1 MHSQQ
6 HPHTETSVA
15 AAPVDETGR
24 IVAAKAPASGV
35 SVPRHLGVGHDLVH
49 ALDYV
54 VLLQVM
60 FNLAS
65 GLDSDP
71 RSVWKQ
77 LQDRGIRSAKDA
89 KRLVGRDAVY
99 DAFARLIASG
109 YLRRVQLP
117 HPKLPGRMG
126 PVVYEFF
133 DNPAWNP
140 DWSPASA
147 SENHETVK
155 PQVATL
161 PGTPDPLFPEAGK
174 TAGRNASRNAGSV
187 VPGSGVPGSVKR
199 RVPAGQNASGVPG
212 SGIGSPPHPP
222 EEVTTSSPYPLTNP
236 AGPTG
241 LPSPREEGEGAVC
254 SEDDLRVAADVLELL
269 PAPWTQGRLNAGKL
283 APKLL
288 TVMAAQGWPEIGVVD
303 RGLLIRQLTKN
314 PHKVSNPYRL
324 LAGDRI
330 PNLPRYAVVA
340 AEAEAARPP
349 GATTDGMCPKH
360 PTYRAGNRCIPC
372 ITA

>member
-6 HPHTETSVA
+6 HPHAETSVA

-35 SVPRHLGVGHDLVH
+35 SVSRHMGVGHDVVH

-65 GLDSDP
+65 GVESDP

-77 LQDRGIRSAKDA
+77 FQERGIRSAKDA

-99 DAFARLIASG
+99 DSFARLIAAG
-109 YLRRVQLP
+109 YLRRIQLP

-147 SENHETVK
+147 SENHELVK

-161 PGTPDPLFPEAGK
+161 PGTPDPLFQEAGK
-174 TAGRNASRNAGSV
+174 TAGRNAFRNAGSV
-187 VPGSGVPGSVKR
+187 VPGSGVPG
-199 RVPAGQNASGVPG
+199 
-212 SGIGSPPHPP
+212 
-222 EEVTTSSPYPLTNP
+222 
-236 AGPTG
+236 
-241 LPSPREEGEGAVC
+241 
-254 SEDDLRVAADVLELL
+254 
-269 PAPWTQGRLNAGKL
+269 
-283 APKLL
+283 
-288 TVMAAQGWPEIGVVD
+288 
-303 RGLLIRQLTKN
+303 
-314 PHKVSNPYRL
+314 
-324 LAGDRI
+324 
-330 PNLPRYAVVA
+330 
-340 AEAEAARPP
+340 
-349 GATTDGMCPKH
+349 
-360 PTYRAGNRCIPC
+360 
-372 ITA
+372 